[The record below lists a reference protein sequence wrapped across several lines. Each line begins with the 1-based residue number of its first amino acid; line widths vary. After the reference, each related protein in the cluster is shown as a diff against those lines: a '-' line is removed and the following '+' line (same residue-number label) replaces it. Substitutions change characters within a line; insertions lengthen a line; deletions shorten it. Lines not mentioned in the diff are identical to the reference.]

1 MGSTEHVTHEAIQS
15 AYGRYTSHYFA
26 DTDSNG
32 AGHAAAFECGHR
44 NILSNNDVEK
54 VSIRWPE
61 SGDFNDMLINGAQV
75 FEWPLGRAA

>member
-1 MGSTEHVTHEAIQS
+1 
-15 AYGRYTSHYFA
+15 
-26 DTDSNG
+26 